1 VCLPQGTH
9 ALAEGLLERRFHA
22 WECPNLRLIQIHINS
37 YIQ

>member
-1 VCLPQGTH
+1 LAQRAD
-9 ALAEGLLERRFHA
+9 ALTEGLLKRRFHA